1 MATVGTPESQAH
13 SAGRATSALKPAE
26 RRRLKKLLERGG
38 FTALGDANPDG
49 VYAYDLDGNFI
60 AASAVFFGRSGFPAE
75 EMEKR
80 IFGSSAIEEHKEM
93 MRENFAAVVA
103 GEART
108 WPATVYTKS
117 GSLVRV
123 LTTAFP
129 FYADGIRHAV
139 IGIVRD
145 IELLEQ
151 TREHARKL
159 EDRLTQTLDSMTDA
173 IVFIDRDWEL
183 TYLNR
188 RALEAIGASA
198 QELLGKNFWEQ
209 FAGTMTAEEEEI
221 FRGVMDGGAREQF
234 RSHSS
239 YENRWVEV
247 TTYPTADGIAM
258 YSRDIEEA
266 EQARQLLDKTERRTI
281 TQAALLDAARD
292 AMVVRNLD
300 GSIAYW
306 NQAASDLYGWSST
319 EAVGS
324 LARDLLYDEPIQYD
338 KAVIEVLTAG
348 YWFGTL
354 NQRTRD
360 GRKIIV
366 EGRWTLVHTPDG
378 EPDSIFIV
386 NSDITLQVQQEQQH
400 LRTQRMESLGLLAGG
415 IAHDLNNV
423 LTPILMS
430 AQLLAEAHSSEADR
444 KLAIGIERAAM
455 RGADLIRQVLSFAR
469 GDDGARDRIDV
480 RALLA
485 DLNSFCRQTL
495 PKNIVV
501 TVGAAKNLADVC
513 GDSTQLMQVLIN
525 LVVNARDA
533 MPNGGSLRIAAFN
546 NPATVAN
553 SEMVAI
559 EIEDN
564 GTGMDAATLETIF
577 DPFFTTK
584 LLGSG
589 TGLGLATSLSITQRH
604 DGTLT
609 ATSAQGS
616 GTLLRLELP
625 ALPADGEEAPKPADA
640 ATPVVPRG
648 DGEYVLVVDD
658 ESAIRQVSCHTLES
672 AGYRTLVASNG
683 KEALSVYEAHSAA
696 IGLVLTDLMMP
707 VMDGVEMSRA
717 LRATGYTGPILAT
730 SGGAR
735 STAPIDEIEGTRFLG
750 KPYTT
755 HDLLR
760 AVHELIAGE
769 NS

>member
-1 MATVGTPESQAH
+1 MATAGRPDPQAQN
-13 SAGRATSALKPAE
+13 AGRAKSALKPAE
-26 RRRLKKLLERGG
+26 RRRLKKLLEQSG
-38 FTALGDANPDG
+38 FTAMGEANPDG
-49 VYAYDLDGNFI
+49 VYAYDLNGNFI
-60 AASAVFFGRSGFPAE
+60 DANAVFFRQSEFSAE
-75 EMEKR
+75 EMATR
-80 IFGSSAIEEHKEM
+80 PFDIGAIDEHTQ
-93 MRENFAAVVA
+93 RARDNFAAVAA
-103 GEART
+103 GEARSWRT
-108 WPATVYTKS
+108 TARTKS
-117 GSLVRV
+117 GGLVQIV
-123 LTTAFP
+123 DLAFP
-129 FYADGIRHAV
+129 FYVDGVCQAV
-139 IGIVRD
+139 VGVFRD
-145 IELLEQ
+145 V
-151 TREHARKL
+151 
-159 EDRLTQTLDSMTDA
+159 EDRQTQRLDSMPDA
-173 IVFIDRDWEL
+173 IIFINRDWQL
-183 TYLNR
+183 TYLNH
-188 RALEAIGASA
+188 RAGEISGGTAEQLVGT
-198 QELLGKNFWEQ
+198 NFWDVFPE
-209 FAGTMTAEEEEI
+209 AESKYGEAA
-221 FRGVMDGGAREQF
+221 RRVMEGGEREQF
-234 RSHSS
+234 RG
-239 YENRWVEV
+239 YNPYAKIWTEV
-247 TTYPTADGIAM
+247 TAYPSSDGIAL
-258 YSRDIEEA
+258 YIRDVNNEEEA
-266 EQARQLLDKTERRTI
+266 RKLLDKTERRTI

-306 NQAASDLYGWSST
+306 NQAATDLYGWSAT
-319 EAVGS
+319 EAIGS
-324 LARDLLYDEPIQYD
+324 LARELLYDEPIQYD

-400 LRTQRMESLGLLAGG
+400 LRTQRMESLGRLAGG

-430 AQLLAEAHSSEADR
+430 AQLLAEANTSEADR
-444 KLAIGIERAAM
+444 NLAAGIERAAT
-455 RGADLIRQVLSFAR
+455 RGADLIRQVLAFAR

-480 RALLA
+480 RVLLA
-485 DLNSFCRQTL
+485 DLDSFCRQTL
-495 PKNIVV
+495 PKSIVV
-501 TVGAAKNLADVC
+501 TVGAAKNLADVR

-533 MPNGGSLRIAAFN
+533 MPNGGSLRISAFN
-546 NPATVAN
+546 NPATVVN

-559 EIEDN
+559 EVEDN

-604 DGTLT
+604 NGTLT

-625 ALPADGEEAPKPADA
+625 ALAADDEKAPKPAASIA
-640 ATPVVPRG
+640 AVVPRG
-648 DGEYVLVVDD
+648 NGEYILVVDD
-658 ESAIRQVSCHTLES
+658 ESAIRQVSCHTLEA
-672 AGYRTLVASNG
+672 AGYRTLVASHG
-683 KEALSVYEAHSAA
+683 KEALSVYEEHSDT

-707 VMDGVEMSRA
+707 VMDGVEMARA

-735 STAPIDEIEGTRFLG
+735 STAAIDEIEGTRFLN

-760 AVHELIAGE
+760 AVHELIADE

>member
-1 MATVGTPESQAH
+1 MATAGSTDPQAH
-13 SAGRATSALKPAE
+13 SAGRAKSALKPAD
-26 RRRLKKLLERGG
+26 RTRLKMLLEQGG
-38 FTALGDANPDG
+38 FTAMGEANPDG

-60 AASAVFFGRSGFPAE
+60 AASAVFLGRSGFSSE
-75 EMEKR
+75 EMETR
-80 IFGSSAIEEHKEM
+80 PFGSSVIDEHKAM
-93 MRENFAAVVA
+93 MKENFAAVVA

-117 GSLVRV
+117 GSLVRI

-129 FYADGIRHAV
+129 FYADGICHAV

-151 TREHARKL
+151 TQEQARKL
-159 EDRLTQTLDSMTDA
+159 EDRLTQTLDSMPDA
-173 IVFIDRDWEL
+173 ILFISRDWEL

-188 RALEAIGASA
+188 RAEEAIGTPAN
-198 QELLGKNFWEQ
+198 ELLGKNFWEQ
-209 FAGTMTAEEEEI
+209 FAESMTSEREET
-221 FRGVMDGGAREQF
+221 FRQVMDGGAREQF
-234 RSHSS
+234 RTRSP
-239 YENRWVEV
+239 YGNRWVEV
-247 TTYPTADGIAM
+247 TTYPTVDGIAI
-258 YSRDIEEA
+258 YSRDVEEA

-386 NSDITLQVQQEQQH
+386 NSDVTLQVQQEQEQ
-400 LRTQRMESLGLLAGG
+400 LRTQRMESLGRLAGG

-430 AQLLAEAHSSEADR
+430 AQLLAEAQASEADR
-444 KLAIGIERAAM
+444 NLAAGIERAAT
-455 RGADLIRQVLSFAR
+455 RGADLIRQVLAFAR

-480 RALLA
+480 RVLLA
-485 DLNSFCRQTL
+485 DLDSFCRQTL
-495 PKNIVV
+495 PKSIVV
-501 TVGAAKNLADVC
+501 TVGAAKNLADVR

-559 EIEDN
+559 EVEDN
-564 GTGMDAATLETIF
+564 GTGMDATTLETIF

-604 DGTLT
+604 NGTLT
-609 ATSAQGS
+609 ATSVQGS

-625 ALPADGEEAPKPADA
+625 ALAADDDDAPKPAA
-640 ATPVVPRG
+640 EIAPVIPRG
-648 DGEYVLVVDD
+648 NGEYVLVVDD
-658 ESAIRQVSCHTLES
+658 ESAIRQVSCHTLEA
-672 AGYRTLVASNG
+672 AGYRTLVASHG
-683 KEALSVYEAHSAA
+683 KEALSVYEQNAA
-696 IGLVLTDLMMP
+696 TIGLVLTDLMMP

-717 LRATGYTGPILAT
+717 LRSIGYTGPILAT

-735 STAPIDEIEGTRFLG
+735 STAPIDEIEGTRFLS

-755 HDLLR
+755 QDLLR
-760 AVHELIAGE
+760 AVHELIAG
-769 NS
+769 